1 MTDAVTATALYA
13 LAMAEPTTPP
23 RDRQAYLAEQIERQ
37 KRGEPIDVDWVR
49 AELERVKQESR
60 HKVAS
65 SEKRLRWLV
74 AFMAVLFGVFW
85 LAGNLVARKDPWAIA
100 PVVLIVG
107 LAVWGMRR
115 YRKG

>member
-1 MTDAVTATALYA
+1 MITAPAARAMYA
-13 LAMAEPTTPP
+13 PGMADDDPR
-23 RDRQAYLAEQIERQ
+23 RDRHAYLEEQIQRQ
-37 KRGEPIDVDWVR
+37 QRGEPIDVDWVR
-49 AELERVKQESR
+49 AELERVKQESNQ
-60 HKVAS
+60 KMAS

-74 AFMAVLFGVFW
+74 MFMAVLFAVFW

-107 LAVWGMRR
+107 LAVWGLRT